1 MPAIRQPIVS
11 VLGHVD
17 HGKTTVLDRIRGTAV
32 ASREAGGITQH
43 IGATEVPLAAIMAA
57 CGDLVKGKTFKV
69 PGLLFIDT
77 PGHVA
82 FATMRARGGALAD
95 LAILVI
101 DLNEGFRPQTIESLN
116 ILKRYK
122 TPFVVAANKIDL
134 VPGWR
139 HHEKRPFVLSYPDQP
154 DSAREEFDKRL
165 YELVGRLFEHGF
177 SADRYDHVADF
188 TSNVAVVPTS
198 AKYGEG
204 IPDLLLMLVGLAQR
218 FLEEE
223 LTTEE
228 GPAEGTILEVKE
240 EKGLGITLD
249 AIVYK
254 GTLAKGDTIV
264 FGTAAKPGVTKVKAL
279 LKPRSL
285 NEIRDPQD
293 RFDSVKSVA
302 AAAGVKIVAANLDG
316 AVAGAPVRAA
326 LGNTDEIVDEIAKES
341 QVHVETQEDGVL
353 VKADA
358 IGSLEGLAYECKG
371 AGIPI
376 KFARLGP
383 ISRRDVIDVATA
395 KDPLHHAIL
404 AFNAPVLPDAHT
416 ALLDNPDIKLL
427 QNDVIYR
434 IIEDYSTWRDE
445 RKRQLEEASRKAIA
459 YPAKLLFLPDYVFR
473 ASKPAIF
480 GVRVLAG
487 RIRSGQNVMRE
498 DGRSLGRVKSIRS
511 GEKSLEEARQGQEV
525 AIAVDGV
532 TVGRQVKGGDVL
544 YVELTEEEA
553 RTLRKKGE
561 LGHDERET
569 LDQLCAIKRKEDPF
583 WGM

>member
-139 HHEKRPFVLSYPDQP
+139 HHEKRPFILSYPDQP

-223 LTTEE
+223 LATEE

-279 LKPRSL
+279 LKPRPL

-544 YVELTEEEA
+544 YVDLTEEEA

>member
-57 CGDLVKGKTFKV
+57 CGDLVKGKSFKV

-82 FATMRARGGALAD
+82 FATMRARGGALSD
-95 LAILVI
+95 LAVLLI

-139 HHEKRPFVLSYPDQP
+139 HHDKMPFVQSYPNQP

-177 SADRYDHVADF
+177 SADRYDRVADF
-188 TSNVAVVPTS
+188 TSNVAIVPTS

-223 LTTEE
+223 LATEA

-254 GTLAKGDTIV
+254 GVLAKGDTIV
-264 FGTAAKPGVTKVKAL
+264 FGTAGRPGVTKVKAL
-279 LKPRSL
+279 LKPKPL
-285 NEIRDPQD
+285 EEIRDPQD

-302 AAAGVKIVAANLDG
+302 AAAGVKIVAASLEG
-316 AVAGAPVRAA
+316 AVAGAPVRVAR
-326 LGNTDEIVDEIAKES
+326 GNTDEIVEEIAKES
-341 QVHVETQEDGVL
+341 QVDVETQEDGVL

-358 IGSLEGLAYECKG
+358 IGSLEGLAYECKH
-371 AGIPI
+371 AGIPLQ
-376 KFARLGP
+376 FARLGP

-404 AFNAPVLPDAHT
+404 AFNVAVLPDAHT
-416 ALLDNPDIKLL
+416 ALLDHPDIKLL

-434 IIEDYSTWRDE
+434 LIEEYSAWRDE
-445 RKRQLEEASRKAIA
+445 RKRQLEEASRKTIA
-459 YPAKLLFLPDYVFR
+459 YPAKLLFLPDHVFR

-487 RIRSGQNVMRE
+487 RVRGGRNVMRE
-498 DGRSLGRVKSIRS
+498 DGRALGRIKSIRS
-511 GEKSLEEARQGQEV
+511 GEQTLDEARQGQEV

-532 TVGRQVKGGDVL
+532 TVGRQISGGDLL

-553 RTLRKKGE
+553 RSLRK
-561 LGHDERET
+561 LGNLNHDELET